1 VTAVAGSW
9 APFVIDGMGIVPI
22 DPNAALIN
30 VFLKVSSVTPSIDLN
45 PFGGSIL
52 TITGTGLPHATSEGN
67 TFAVTF
73 SDGSSCNV
81 VSIASTQIRCLTT
94 GFDVS

>member
-9 APFVIDGMGIVPI
+9 APFVIDAMGIVPV

-30 VFLKVSSVTPSIDLN
+30 VGLSVSSVTPSIDLN

-52 TITGTGLPHATSEGN
+52 TITGAGLPHATTEGN
-67 TFAVTF
+67 NFTVTF
-73 SDGSSCNV
+73 SDGSICSV